1 MKIEILVGISASGK
15 STYAKQLVEQGWT
28 RINRDDLRKSLINSS
43 LKDYWSGPKD
53 VRDRTEALVTA
64 MSEVLLEN
72 CVKNNLDVVIDNTHL
87 QARYITQILNIAKEN
102 CVDGGF
108 EYKINVFH
116 NIDPET
122 CIKRDRNREDSVG
135 ESVIRNQYEQ
145 FKKFRYDKCNQWVT
159 YTPFDFAPIEIDK
172 TKPECIICDIDG
184 TVAQMVDRSPFD
196 WKRVGEDLP
205 KTDVIRII
213 NLLEDADMAE
223 LRENVHGVG
232 RKTIFLSGRDEICRK
247 ETEQWIR
254 KHVTQFEFELHMRAH
269 NDNRPDDIVKYDILR
284 DQIAPRYNPIAV
296 FDDRNRVVRM
306 WRKMGLLCLQVAEG
320 DF

>member
-87 QARYITQILNIAKEN
+87 QARYITQILNLAKKH
-102 CVDGGF
+102 CGPSGF
-108 EYKINVFH
+108 EYNINVFY

-122 CIKRDRNREDSVG
+122 CIARDKNRQDSVG

-159 YTPFDFAPIEIDK
+159 YTPFDFAPLEIDK
-172 TKPECIICDIDG
+172 SKPECICVDLDG

-205 KTDVIRII
+205 KTDVIFIVKAAR
-213 NLLEDADMAE
+213 ET
-223 LRENVHGVG
+223 LRDYSGQL
-232 RKTIFLSGRDEICRK
+232 IFVSGRDSICMP
-247 ETEQWIR
+247 ETTEWIK
-254 KHVTQFEFELHMRAH
+254 KHIDPSGDFELCMRSH
-269 NDNRPDDIVKYDILR
+269 NDNRPDDIVKYEIYRDHIL
-284 DQIAPRYNPIAV
+284 PRYNPIAV
-296 FDDRNRVVRM
+296 FDDRQKVVNM
-306 WRKMGLLCLQVAEG
+306 IRKMGLLCLQVAEG